1 MSPFIDEYKSIIS
14 SGKYVYV
21 LRTSSASLGNSHS
34 RYLYL
39 GSSYSSGWARLER
52 VKIIVTAPPETQHG
66 ASVFHFLK
74 PENPLL
80 KHHSV

>member
-1 MSPFIDEYKSIIS
+1 MPPLIDEYESIIS

-21 LRTSSASLGNSHS
+21 LRTSSASLGNLSQRTFVSRQFLLIRMGKTGKSQNNSDSTPPTRHRASASHS
-34 RYLYL
+34 
-39 GSSYSSGWARLER
+39 
-52 VKIIVTAPPETQHG
+52 
-66 ASVFHFLK
+66 FK